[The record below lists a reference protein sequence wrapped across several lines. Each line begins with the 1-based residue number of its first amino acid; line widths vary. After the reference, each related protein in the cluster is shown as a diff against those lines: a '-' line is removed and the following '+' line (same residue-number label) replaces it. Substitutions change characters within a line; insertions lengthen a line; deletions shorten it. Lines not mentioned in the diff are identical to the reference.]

1 MKRRSDRL
9 VRIGEMLVLC
19 WGACWL
25 NTPTAQGQQ
34 PAPAPQDS
42 ASSKPANPAT
52 SAVKAEADAAKSSTY
67 LRVVEDKGKSIALEI
82 ASRDFVRP
90 DGTGPK
96 VGLVGVAHIGDSAFY
111 HAVQKLLENY
121 DVILYESVKP
131 PGTGGAGGDTDQQ
144 RIDSTKA
151 AMQFVGG
158 MVETEHSRS
167 DQYPTDLD
175 GLKAYAG
182 SLDPRLAKFI
192 QAALTDG
199 WGHQFVYRLKSEQEG
214 GGYTLASLGADGK
227 VGGEGVNA
235 DLDLADQPHPEPLPV
250 SKEDGLQSQLAS
262 ALGLK
267 FQLDALDY
275 DKQNWRCSDM
285 AMDEVNRRLQAKGLD
300 FSLIGGT
307 LAGTSL
313 SAKLVKVMLNLMK
326 IADSFMG
333 GAITDTFK
341 IVMIEL
347 LGDPK
352 LTEMG
357 LDQLGQGFGAVIVQ
371 DRNQVAIDDLKKL
384 IQQEP
389 GTKSVA
395 ILYGA
400 AHMPDMAAKLAEQLG
415 YQPAPTDSGLTGEHW
430 LTAIK
435 VTYADTS
442 MSPAEINQLRT
453 QIKQMI
459 RMQLRA
465 K

>member
-1 MKRRSDRL
+1 MRVSQIL
-9 VRIGEMLVLC
+9 VVCSTVFGLMLASV
-19 WGACWL
+19 
-25 NTPTAQGQQ
+25 QGQVPPPTPQTIDPGKPADQ
-34 PAPAPQDS
+34 PA
-42 ASSKPANPAT
+42 
-52 SAVKAEADAAKSSTY
+52 SAVKPEADAAKGSPY

-82 ASRDFVRP
+82 ATRDFVRSN
-90 DGTGPK
+90 GTGPR

-121 DVILYESVKP
+121 DVVLYESVKP

-158 MVETEHSRS
+158 MIETEHARS
-167 DQYPTDLD
+167 DKYPADLN
-175 GLKAYAG
+175 GLKTYAA

-199 WGHQFVYRLKSEQEG
+199 WGHQLVYRLKADDDG
-214 GGYTLASLGADGK
+214 GGYSLISLGADGK
-227 VGGEGVNA
+227 AGGEGANA
-235 DLDLADQPHPEPLPV
+235 DLNLADQPHPDPLPL

-371 DRNQVAIDDLKKL
+371 DRNQVAVDDLKKL
-384 IQQEP
+384 IEQEP

-415 YQPAPTDSGLTGEHW
+415 YQPAPADPKDADSTCAEHW

-435 VTYADTS
+435 VNYADTS
-442 MSPAEINQLRT
+442 MSPAEINQLRA